1 MKSLIIFMRHW
12 GLILV
17 GILLIIGGLIYGS
30 IPQKTPYQNITKA
43 FMAHYLSGRGIGYMQ
58 LEKSPTLYIVNE
70 GQFLPAFSADYLN
83 NGNVLISFL
92 YRTDE
97 TTSIDASS
105 SNNVHLIGPAY
116 TVEQITLYHQFG
128 QQPQVFST
136 FEYYQNPK
144 GYYQHNWMTA
154 IALSLL
160 GLVLIG
166 LGYFLTVIRGK
177 KKKELNSVDAHP
189 TILAAADKQPEQLN
203 QYQEPETITGNGE
216 YTEYSTQSAQSI
228 NISRVE

>member
-1 MKSLIIFMRHW
+1 MRHW

-70 GQFLPAFSADYLN
+70 GQFLPSFSADYLN

-97 TTSIDASS
+97 TTSIDASNG
-105 SNNVHLIGPAY
+105 NNVHLIGPAY

-128 QQPQVFST
+128 QPPQVFST
-136 FEYYQNPK
+136 SEYYQNPK
-144 GYYQHNWMTA
+144 GYYLHSWITG

-160 GLVLIG
+160 GLIFIG
-166 LGYFLTVIRGK
+166 LGLFMTFRRGK
-177 KKKELNSVDAHP
+177 KKKELDSVNIP
-189 TILAAADKQPEQLN
+189 VLLLATDDQH
-203 QYQEPETITGNGE
+203 QEPETVPGN
-216 YTEYSTQSAQSI
+216 
-228 NISRVE
+228 